1 MILLNYV
8 SDAADGHYAKVGAK
22 HGPGN
27 RVTEVMKRH
36 FKGEPG
42 ATDKGTVDPKKVNWV

>member
-1 MILLNYV
+1 MPPMGITPKLEPNTV
-8 SDAADGHYAKVGAK
+8 QD
-22 HGPGN
+22 N

-36 FKGEPG
+36 FKGEPS